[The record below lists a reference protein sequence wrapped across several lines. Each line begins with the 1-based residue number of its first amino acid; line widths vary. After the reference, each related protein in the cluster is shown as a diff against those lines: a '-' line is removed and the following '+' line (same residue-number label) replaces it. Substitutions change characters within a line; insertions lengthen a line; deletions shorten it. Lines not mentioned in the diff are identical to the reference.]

1 MARVP
6 ASEATRKRLKQM
18 FEGKPEVDRSALIR
32 EAVRLM
38 VEEALEAEVS
48 EALGRGYFEHAVQP
62 DGGHRNGYRCGK
74 LEAAE
79 GVAPLRRGLRRLFA
93 SFRLHLRSGPSWTGS

>member
-18 FEGKPEVDRSALIR
+18 FEGKQDMDRSALIR
-32 EAVRLM
+32 ESVRLM

-48 EALGRGYFEHAVQP
+48 EALGRGYC
-62 DGGHRNGYRCGK
+62 R
-74 LEAAE
+74 
-79 GVAPLRRGLRRLFA
+79 
-93 SFRLHLRSGPSWTGS
+93 T

>member
-18 FEGKPEVDRSALIR
+18 FEGRTEVNRSALIR
-32 EAVRLM
+32 ESVRLM

-48 EALGRGYFEHAVQP
+48 EALGRGYFEHGSVSE
-62 DGGHRNGYRCGK
+62 GGPSQRLPTRQARC
-74 LEAAE
+74 
-79 GVAPLRRGLRRLFA
+79 RRG
-93 SFRLHLRSGPSWTGS
+93 GD